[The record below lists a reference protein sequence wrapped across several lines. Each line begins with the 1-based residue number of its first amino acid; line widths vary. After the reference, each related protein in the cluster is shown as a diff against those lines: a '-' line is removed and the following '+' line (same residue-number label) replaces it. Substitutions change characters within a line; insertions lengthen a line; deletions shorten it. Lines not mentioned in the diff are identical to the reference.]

1 MIGAAFR
8 RTATAA
14 PASKAMRAAAA
25 PTAPSIGTRCPGRA
39 TVAARSLG
47 RAGTGAGTGTGTGT
61 SAGRCFTCALG
72 APARVAR

>member
-47 RAGTGAGTGTGTGT
+47 RAGTGAGTGTGTP
-61 SAGRCFTCALG
+61 AGGCFTCSLG
-72 APARVAR
+72 ATARVAR

>member
-39 TVAARSLG
+39 TVVARSLG
-47 RAGTGAGTGTGTGT
+47 RTGTGAGTGTP
-61 SAGRCFTCALG
+61 AGRCFTCALG
-72 APARVAR
+72 ATARVAR

>member
-47 RAGTGAGTGTGTGT
+47 RARAGIGTGIGTA
-61 SAGRCFTCALG
+61 AGRCFTCALG